1 MATLAGVI
9 GKGYEYR
16 LRDWFRERG
25 WNSERNPLSGAS
37 KQITE
42 EMGKHDVRSWKGEI
56 FLQIECKKTNKES
69 ESLAIQ
75 QEWLDK
81 INFDNDEFLCFSYKG
96 CKQHFC
102 MFPKRIGD
110 AIFKDVVLDKSSTVY
125 KPSGSSG
132 FGYKRE
138 WLEGK
143 PKYCSQVMFNNVHYY
158 VVDLELYVE
167 NREKFNGHNADSKGF
182 VEQVKATHD
191 QSKLKKLFKDSESK
205 LTTREKRIYY
215 GKLER
220 LETGKFNSV
229 DESTMKESQFWLDDK
244 AIVKPEA
251 IDKIVAKIEQW
262 IDLNLLE
269 DEESGNIF
277 WGHRVEIDV
286 LKKVIKKIL
295 RAR

>member
-1 MATLAGVI
+1 MVTAGVI

-42 EMGKHDVRSWKGEI
+42 EMGKHDVRSWKGDI

-69 ESLAIQ
+69 ESLTIQ
-75 QEWLDK
+75 QEWLNK
-81 INFDNDEFLCFSYKG
+81 INFDNDEFLCFSFKG

-102 MFPKRIGD
+102 LFPKRIGD
-110 AIFKDVVLDKSSTVY
+110 AIFRDAVLDKSATVY
-125 KPSGSSG
+125 KPVGSSG

-138 WLEGK
+138 WLENK
-143 PKYCSQVMFNNVHYY
+143 PRFCSQVDFNNVHYY

-167 NREKFNGHNADSKGF
+167 YREKFDGHNADSKSF
-182 VEQVKATHD
+182 VEQVKALHD
-191 QSKLKKLFKDSESK
+191 VSKLKKLYSENESK

-220 LETGKFNSV
+220 VENGKFNSV
-229 DESTMKESQFWLDDK
+229 DATTMNESQFWLDNK
-244 AIVKPEA
+244 PVVKEES
-251 IDKIVAKIEQW
+251 IQKIIEKIEQW

-269 DEESGNIF
+269 DEETGNVF
-277 WGHRVEIDV
+277 WGHKVNIDV
-286 LKKVIKKIL
+286 LKNIIKKIL
-295 RAR
+295 GTK